1 MERSSANTSFKENL
15 KAKIRLDSLLEKL
28 LVTMREPPGRWWL
41 DKVRTREL
49 LDMTDLVYRK
59 VSSLHLYVRPLDGE
73 LMEVLVFD
81 NELPIYHT
89 SVADVL
95 LRKSPHWKQMFSIR
109 NIKKIMNDHD
119 VIISKG
125 KDSLRR
131 LHANALL
138 QLDLIY
144 DGDDIAF
151 LLEEAREG
159 LDMKYIGQLQE
170 SFELFFELLDFKSVS
185 FVGIKLAEG
194 RP

>member
-109 NIKKIMNDHD
+109 NIKKIMNDYD